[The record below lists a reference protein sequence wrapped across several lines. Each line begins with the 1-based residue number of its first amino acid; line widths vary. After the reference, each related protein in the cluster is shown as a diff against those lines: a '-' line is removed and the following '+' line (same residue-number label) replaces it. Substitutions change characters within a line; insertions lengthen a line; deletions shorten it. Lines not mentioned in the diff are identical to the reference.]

1 MPSISTPQLYSIWF
15 TVLWQLVPGAPD
27 TQIANCVFLITGI
40 FQAGSVHLSL
50 VARKI
55 PVRVKKLSLVR
66 RLERW
71 LDNGAI
77 RPREWYRPMA
87 EQLIAAASVAGEVHL
102 LIDCSKVSFNHQL
115 LMVAIAYKRRS
126 LPLAWTWVCHKRG
139 HSTVRKQL
147 ALLAYV
153 RSLIPE
159 GVKVSL
165 AGDTEFGHVPVIEQ
179 LKKWHWDYALRQQ
192 GRYLVQRKDSD
203 QWVSLGSLIQKVG
216 EMLWFGEVSLTRL
229 HACRTH
235 LTLYWAKGEKEPW
248 LLATNL
254 TNPQHVLR
262 LYRRRMWLEEMFG
275 DLKGHGFDL
284 EASRLRHFLRL
295 SRLTLVVALLYV
307 WLVAFGSHVV
317 YNGQRSQVD
326 RNDRR
331 DLSIFRIGWDFIEQL
346 LAWSEPLEVILI
358 PIFDPL
364 PGFDDEPLFD
374 VG

>member
-1 MPSISTPQLYSIWF
+1 MPSIGIPQLYGIWF
-15 TVLWQLVPGAPD
+15 TVLWQLVPDAPD
-27 TQIANCVFLITGI
+27 TRIANCVFLITGI

-50 VARKI
+50 IARKI
-55 PVRVKKLSLVR
+55 PVRAKKRSLVK

-71 LDNGAI
+71 LDNAAI
-77 RPREWYRPMA
+77 RPRQWYKPIA
-87 EQLIAAASVAGEVHL
+87 QQLIAAASAAGEIHL

-115 LMVAIAYKRRS
+115 LMVAIAYKHRS
-126 LPLAWTWVCHKRG
+126 LPLVWTWVRHKRG
-139 HSTVRKQL
+139 HSTANKQL
-147 ALLAYV
+147 ALLAYA
-153 RSLIPE
+153 RNLIPE

-165 AGDTEFGHVPVIEQ
+165 VGDTEFGHTAVIDQ
-179 LKKWHWDYALRQQ
+179 LNEWHWGYALRQQ

-203 QWVSLGSLIQKVG
+203 QWVRLDSLIQKMSEV
-216 EMLWFGEVSLTRL
+216 LWFGDVSLTKL
-229 HACRTH
+229 HACATH

-254 TNPQHVLR
+254 TNPQAVLR
-262 LYRRRMWLEEMFG
+262 LYRRRMWIEEMFG

-317 YNGQRSQVD
+317 YNGKRSQVD

-346 LAWSEPLEVILI
+346 LAWGDPLEVILK
-358 PIFDPL
+358 PIFGPL
-364 PGFDDEPLFD
+364 PDFDDEPLFS